1 MVAICLAV
9 VFTVLGL
16 FHVYWASGLSTGS
29 SVAIPEVN
37 GRAAFRPSRVATL
50 LVAAALFSAG
60 YVVLVRGGQVSSP
73 LTPGLARLG
82 TGVIGTLF
90 VLRAIGEFR
99 LVGFFKRVRGTAFA
113 RWDTA
118 LFSPLSLAIGLAAL
132 WLTWRL

>member
-1 MVAICLAV
+1 MIIEPGRISEIDGAGV
-9 VFTVLGL
+9 
-16 FHVYWASGLSTGS
+16 SST
-29 SVAIPEVN
+29 
-37 GRAAFRPSRVATL
+37 T
-50 LVAAALFSAG
+50 AG

-73 LTPGLARLG
+73 LTPWLARSA
-82 TGVIGTLF
+82 TGVIGALF

-132 WLTWRL
+132 WLAWF